1 MACDCNVSLSNT
13 GTPNCESI
21 ANVAKK
27 LYYFNTFAADGTR
40 NGIDTTVTLD
50 QAYLDAKINEADATK
65 RFYPLVDMENVTD
78 EAADSAFE
86 EAPSGTKAFIK
97 EGVRSFVGEFWKQSP
112 TFLGQIKSA
121 RCTDISVIY
130 VDADGNIIGSC
141 DDGGDVLYGI
151 RVDKNSWDAK
161 LVKATD
167 ATVQKVPLA
176 FDYSQ
181 AEKDENLQMILASE
195 TDADWLGAKGLLDVN
210 AEYSAISTTGFVA
223 KLTYKYGS
231 KITKNPDVGLVL
243 GDFTLFNVTSS
254 LAVTITSVVEDPN
267 GTYTFVIP
275 AQSSSDVLRLTPSKA
290 GRDYAA
296 VIANTIAIP

>member
-40 NGIDTTVTLD
+40 NGIVTTVTLD

-141 DDGGDVLYGI
+141 DDGGDILYGI

-167 ATVQKVPLA
+167 ATVQKVSLA

-210 AEYSAISTTGFVA
+210 AEYSAIRP
-223 KLTYKYGS
+223 GS
-231 KITKNPDVGLVL
+231 KGFLNV
-243 GDFTLFNVTSS
+243 FNSS
-254 LAVTITSVVEDPN
+254 LNQNHYILYNPNLGKEIIMYRMTKEDL
-267 GTYTFVIP
+267 II
-275 AQSSSDVLRLTPSKA
+275 RL
-290 GRDYAA
+290 DA
-296 VIANTIAIP
+296 VINNNNNNKLYHSGTTFILKGINRI